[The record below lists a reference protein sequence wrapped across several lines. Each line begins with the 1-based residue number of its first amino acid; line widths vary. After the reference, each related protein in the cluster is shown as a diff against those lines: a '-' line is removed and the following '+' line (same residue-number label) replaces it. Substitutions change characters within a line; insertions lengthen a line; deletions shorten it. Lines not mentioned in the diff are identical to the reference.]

1 MSQIPSLADWGHVD
15 HADLDARWT
24 FDTFLGKS
32 FAEAEA
38 MFERHALY
46 YQEGLQSMP
55 PVPFNF
61 YARAFVKYITSDRAQ
76 GDSDGAS
83 SFLYLV
89 CWLLKSNR
97 TIMDPETEKA
107 LLGAA
112 RQISQRQEFYAADAD
127 IYGTFAERYAEIE
140 QLAAHGT

>member
-1 MSQIPSLADWGHVD
+1 MQIPSLADWGDID
-15 HADLDARWT
+15 HADPDAKWA

-32 FAEAEA
+32 LAEAEA
-38 MFERHALY
+38 MFERNALY

-55 PVPFNF
+55 KVPFNF
-61 YARAFVKYITSDRAQ
+61 YAHAFVKYITSDRAR

-83 SFLYLV
+83 SFLYLIF
-89 CWLLKSNR
+89 WLLKSNR
-97 TIMDPETEKA
+97 TIMHPETEKA

-112 RQISQRQEFYAADAD
+112 SQISQLQEFYAADPD

-140 QLAAHGT
+140 QLAAHGN

>member
-1 MSQIPSLADWGHVD
+1 MQIPSLADWGPID
-15 HADLDARWT
+15 HADLDATWA

-38 MFERHALY
+38 LFEKHALY

-55 PVPFNF
+55 RVPFNF
-61 YARAFVKYITSDRAQ
+61 YARAFVKYITSDRAR

-89 CWLLKSNR
+89 SWLLRSNR
-97 TIMDPETEKA
+97 AIMNPETEKE

-112 RQISQRQEFYAADAD
+112 SHISQRQEFYEADAD
-127 IYGTFAERYAEIE
+127 TYGTFAERYAEIE
-140 QLAAHGT
+140 QLAADRT

>member
-1 MSQIPSLADWGHVD
+1 MHMPSLADWGDID
-15 HADLDARWT
+15 HADLDAKWA

-38 MFERHALY
+38 MFESHALH

-55 PVPFNF
+55 TVPFNF
-61 YARAFVKYITSDRAQ
+61 YARALVKYITSDRAQ

-83 SFLYLV
+83 SFLYLIS
-89 CWLLKSNR
+89 WLLKSNR
-97 TIMDPETEKA
+97 TVMNPETEKA

-112 RQISQRQEFYAADAD
+112 SQISQRQEFYAADPD

-140 QLAAHGT
+140 QLAADGS